1 MQLAKER
8 QVWGV
13 AELFGHRDLSSV
25 ADLRQGLKFG
35 KLRSFKSRP
44 NGSLNQT
51 RLKSKSD
58 KSKSDKSKS
67 NPFYSLSLGSS
78 TTTLPSSSLSGQK
91 RKRYRES
98 AVTSQSKCFR
108 YSDSRGQTHIASQT
122 AREQANAKCIVEK
135 TKPNSLMP
143 PPNNELYDNRIFC
156 CLVISPPGR
165 AIG

>member
-58 KSKSDKSKS
+58 KFKS

>member
-35 KLRSFKSRP
+35 KLRSFKPRP

-51 RLKSKSD
+51 QL

-78 TTTLPSSSLSGQK
+78 TTTLPSSLLSGQK
-91 RKRYRES
+91 RKRDRES
-98 AVTSQSKCFR
+98 AVASQSKCFR

-165 AIG
+165 AID